1 MRLSHVP
8 LRLTTGAF
16 LLDEGLGTR
25 TLVRD
30 RADGVQPMAEG
41 AQMPQVPPATLG
53 KALTAGEVA
62 LGAALLVPFV
72 SPLVAGAALTAF
84 SGALLRTWWMTPGTH
99 EQGSLRPIKQGP
111 AVAKDIWL
119 LGAGLTLVADGLSDG
134 ARRTAKRTSKAAKR
148 TTRSARRKTKAVREA
163 LPVG

>member
-30 RADGVQPMAEG
+30 HPDGVQPLADG
-41 AQMPQVPPATLG
+41 AADQVPQVPPAALS

-72 SPLVAGAALTAF
+72 SPVVAGAALTAF
-84 SGALLRTWWMTPGTH
+84 SGALLRTWWLTPGTH
-99 EQGSLRPIKQGP
+99 EPGSIRPTKQGK
-111 AVAKDIWL
+111 AVAKDVWL
-119 LGAGLTLVADGLSDG
+119 LGAGLTLVADGLTDG
-134 ARRTAKRTSKAAKR
+134 ARRTAKRTGKAA
-148 TTRSARRKTKAVREA
+148 RRRTKAVREA

>member
-8 LRLTTGAF
+8 LRVTTGAF

-25 TLVRD
+25 TLVRE
-30 RADGVQPMAEG
+30 RTDGVQPMAEG
-41 AQMPQVPPATLG
+41 VAAQVPQVQPAAVS

-62 LGAALLVPFV
+62 LGAVMLAPFV
-72 SPLVAGAALTAF
+72 SPVVAGVALTAF

-99 EQGSLRPIKQGP
+99 EPGSIKPTRDGA
-111 AVAKDIWL
+111 AVAKDLWL
-119 LGAGLTLVADGLSDG
+119 MGAGLALVADGLTDG
-134 ARRTAKRTSKAAKR
+134 ARRTARSTRKAA
-148 TTRSARRKTKAVREA
+148 RKKAKAVREA